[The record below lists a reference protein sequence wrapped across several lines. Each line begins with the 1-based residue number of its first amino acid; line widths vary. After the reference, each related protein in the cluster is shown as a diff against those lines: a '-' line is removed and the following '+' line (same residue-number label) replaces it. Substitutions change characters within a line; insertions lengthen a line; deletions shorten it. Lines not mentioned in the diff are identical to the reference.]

1 MGEEL
6 KEKLFYQK
14 ENGWNNMDE
23 IKKKEIFT
31 LSNAYMDFLNKAKTE
46 REFIQQA
53 KILADN
59 NGYRDIMKEETLNP
73 GDKIY
78 LINREKSMY

>member
-31 LSNAYMDFLNKAKTE
+31 LSNAYMDFFNKNRK
-46 REFIQQA
+46 R
-53 KILADN
+53 
-59 NGYRDIMKEETLNP
+59 
-73 GDKIY
+73 IY
-78 LINREKSMY
+78 SAS